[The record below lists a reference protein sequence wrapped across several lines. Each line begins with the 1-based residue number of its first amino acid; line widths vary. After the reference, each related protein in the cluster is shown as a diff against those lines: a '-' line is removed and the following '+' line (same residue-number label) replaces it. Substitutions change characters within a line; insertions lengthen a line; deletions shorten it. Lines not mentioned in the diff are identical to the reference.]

1 MSEKQ
6 RVEWIDIAK
15 GIVMLLVIVGH
26 TMTTPIRYANKVNY
40 DIYSLIYFFHMPL
53 MFYLS
58 GRTFGMFMNR
68 NIEYTPQMWF
78 KKKWHTLMTPFVV
91 YAVLVYFIFTV
102 GNMVP
107 GLASVLTK
115 EGYGRQSVT
124 HWLVGMITMQGD
136 DLYCIHLWFI
146 YALFLMNIF
155 SYFTTKYIKN
165 NHKVVLFVISY
176 AFLCLRILFLDI
188 NYWGIINLFMK
199 CYFWFVFG
207 TYVDIS
213 KLVKTWIG
221 RIWTVVGCAYAW
233 FFINNYGGYRD
244 EIQSWC
250 IPVVFGKGVFVS
262 DVLLEVFKDV
272 ADIGIMIGVI
282 SIAGCLRGIV
292 KRFFVYT
299 GKNSYGIYLFHQPF
313 FASGCGAIL
322 YSVVGLPVTIAIFIT
337 FALCYIVPI
346 VIMKL
351 LDTKYLSFLKP
362 FLLGTPRKNRV

>member
-1 MSEKQ
+1 MAEKQ

-15 GIVMLLVIVGH
+15 GIGMLLVIVGH
-26 TMTTPIRYANKVNY
+26 TMTTPIRYANTVNY

-58 GRTFGMFMNR
+58 GRTFGMFINR
-68 NIEYTPQMWF
+68 NIEYTPQIWF

-91 YAVLVYFIFTV
+91 YAVLVYIIFTV

-107 GLASVLTK
+107 GLGNVLTK
-115 EGYGRQSVT
+115 EGYGKQSFT
-124 HWLVGMITMQGD
+124 HWLFGMVTMQGD

-146 YALFLMNIF
+146 YALFLMNLC
-155 SYFTTKYIKN
+155 SYFAGKYMKT
-165 NHKVVLFVISY
+165 NHKVFLFVISY
-176 AFLCLRILFLDI
+176 TMLCLRILFLDI

-199 CYFWFVFG
+199 CYFWFVLG

-213 KLVKTWIG
+213 KLAKSWLSRVWA
-221 RIWTVVGCAYAW
+221 VLGCAYAW
-233 FFINNYGGYRD
+233 IFINNYGEYR
-244 EIQSWC
+244 EVISSWAR
-250 IPVVFGKGVFVS
+250 PVIYGTPVFIS
-262 DVLLEVFKDV
+262 EVLLEILKDF
-272 ADIGIMIGVI
+272 ADVGIMLGVI
-282 SIAGCLRGIV
+282 NITMCLCGAI
-292 KRFFVYT
+292 KRFFAYT

-322 YSVVGLPVTIAIFIT
+322 YTVVGLPVTLAILIT

-362 FLLGTPRKNRV
+362 FLLGTPRKKRV